1 MSNYRKKRERPFVEL
16 KSVVETRNPAPVDLD
31 LTLRWH
37 LIYTSP
43 RGEARAAKG
52 LAEAGCKVFW
62 PSRHKVIR
70 FGRREITHDVATFP
84 RYLFAAGVP
93 FREQRFDQVQA
104 DRTVVT
110 VNGRPIDD
118 IRDIDGVQDVVGTSA
133 GWLRVPGAAIRAVA
147 DYQNSVEPPPPPPA
161 RVAPGQRVTVIEGP
175 FISFQAVVVEAIGLA
190 EAEVLIEIF
199 GRATRM
205 RIDIGHLDAA

>member
-16 KSVVETRNPAPVDLD
+16 KSVVETRNPAPAELD

-93 FREQRFDQVQA
+93 FRERRFDQVQA

-147 DYQNSVEPPPPPPA
+147 DYQNSVEPPLPPV
-161 RVAPGQRVTVIEGP
+161 RVKPGQRLTVIDGP
-175 FISFQAVVVEAIGLA
+175 FMTFQAVVVEAIGLTD
-190 EAEVLIEIF
+190 AEVLIDIF

-205 RIDIGHLDAA
+205 RIGIDQLDAA